1 MQALS
6 RLSRVLGPEQAKRE
20 WRWMLQ
26 SVRGGGD
33 IDKVDSVD
41 RNDTVDRI
49 SNETLSAMVARRVQ
63 GEPLQYILGGP
74 QLLLTR
80 PPPATKLE

>member
-26 SVRGGGD
+26 SVHGGGGD
-33 IDKVDSVD
+33 INHNVDDSVD
-41 RNDTVDRI
+41 RI
-49 SNETLSAMVARRVQ
+49 STETLSAMVARRVQ

>member
-33 IDKVDSVD
+33 VDSVD
-41 RNDTVDRI
+41 RNDTVNRI

-74 QLLLTR
+74 QLLTR